1 MKRPTVTFE
10 QWAIVVVPF
19 PFTDRAREMRRPA
32 IVLSRPD
39 AFGAP
44 TGHSVLA
51 MVTSAGHTPWPLD
64 VKISDLSAAG
74 LSAPSVIRM
83 KLFTRDDRFVLRQ
96 VGTLGAVD
104 QEAAKESLARL
115 LG

>member
-1 MKRPTVTFE
+1 MTFE

-19 PFTDRAREMRRPA
+19 PFTNRAREIRRPA
-32 IVLSRPD
+32 LVLSNPD
-39 AFGAP
+39 EFGAP

-64 VKISDLSAAG
+64 VRISDLSAAG

-83 KLFTRDDRFVLRQ
+83 KLFTRDDRLVLKQ

-104 QEAAKESLARL
+104 QEATRDSLVRL